1 MSAAPKSDVATSIE
15 DEKLAHA
22 LVSRG
27 LITRDEWQEART
39 PEAVGNPALILAR
52 LVQNGHLTLNQ
63 AQRLKGELANITA
76 QQIPGYKLLDKLGEG
91 STGTVFKA
99 RQLSMDRL
107 VAIKVLFPKLAAN
120 REFLERFQRE
130 AHLAAKFSSNN
141 VIQAIDV
148 GQAGGYNYFVMEY
161 VEGVTIKDELSK
173 GKIYEEKEAVD
184 IVLQIAQALQ
194 HAHRRNLIHRDIKPA
209 NIVITREGV
218 AKLADLGM
226 ARATGDQP
234 GVKEEKGIAGTPYYM
249 APEQIRGKKDVDSRV
264 DIYALGATLFH
275 MVTGRPPFPYPTT
288 KEVLR
293 AHLEEELTPP
303 DHLNTKLSSGLGE
316 VVEFMMAKS
325 RKKRYPSPDELIVD
339 LECLLHDEPP
349 KFARQ
354 NMAATLES
362 LSHGQAET
370 EEEEEESDDGK
381 PQMVPLTWA
390 LIMMGILALS
400 CVGNLFLLLRGRG
413 D

>member
-1 MSAAPKSDVATSIE
+1 
-15 DEKLAHA
+15 
-22 LVSRG
+22 
-27 LITRDEWQEART
+27 
-39 PEAVGNPALILAR
+39 
-52 LVQNGHLTLNQ
+52 
-63 AQRLKGELANITA
+63 
-76 QQIPGYKLLDKLGEG
+76 
-91 STGTVFKA
+91 
-99 RQLSMDRL
+99 
-107 VAIKVLFPKLAAN
+107 
-120 REFLERFQRE
+120 
-130 AHLAAKFSSNN
+130 
-141 VIQAIDV
+141 
-148 GQAGGYNYFVMEY
+148 MEY

-209 NIVITREGV
+209 NIVITTEGV

-226 ARATGDQP
+226 ARVTGDQP
-234 GVKEEKGIAGTPYYM
+234 GAKEEKGIAGTPYYM

-325 RKKRYPSPDELIVD
+325 RRKRYPSPDELIVD

-362 LSHGQAET
+362 LSQGQAEV
-370 EEEEEESDDGK
+370 EEEEEEETHDDGK
-381 PQMVPLTWA
+381 PQMVPLMWA
-390 LIMMGILALS
+390 LIMMGIIALS
-400 CVGNLFLLLRGRG
+400 CVGNLFLLLRGGG

>member
-354 NMAATLES
+354 NMAAALES